1 MSARA
6 NTCQIVPTTFQG
18 TSRGSAMTTITTAN
32 RQPRRGMHRDT
43 RMPSGT
49 SMARMMAENTRLRPS
64 AARKRPPSSL
74 AGSSNSR
81 NQPMPFQKNWLLPKL
96 SCTE

>member
-1 MSARA
+1 MSVRA
-6 NTCQIVPTTFQG
+6 NTCQIVPTTFHG
-18 TSRGSAMTTITTAN
+18 TSKGNAMTTIVTASC
-32 RQPRRGMHRDT
+32 QPRRGMHNAT

-49 SMARMMAENTRLRPS
+49 SIARITPENTRLRTS
-64 AARKRPPSSL
+64 ASRNRPPSSRE
-74 AGSSNSR
+74 GSSNSR